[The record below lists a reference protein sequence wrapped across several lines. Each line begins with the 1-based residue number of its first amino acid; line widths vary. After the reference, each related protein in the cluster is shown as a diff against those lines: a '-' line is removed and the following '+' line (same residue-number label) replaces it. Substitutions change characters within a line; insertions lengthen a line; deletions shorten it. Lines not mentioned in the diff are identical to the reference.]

1 MTEQIFI
8 NGIDA
13 ETGQYLVP
21 PIERSATLDLIK
33 GVDQDSRVVNWLRR
47 MWTIISQPHL
57 GLPLDVRPEVMAEAG
72 WAIVFHRDED
82 EAVKQAFAPLIEH
95 RKRQVLA
102 HRQANAGVGVPSPV
116 PATPEPIPAGGAGGN
131 GAGDAP
137 VGEVDIV
144 KVLTYQGDEGDDA
157 NRWLARHDVSAG
169 NVVPHKVPYYLLIV
183 GSPARIPF
191 LFSQN
196 LDVEYA
202 VGRLHFDQV
211 AEYSRYVQQVI
222 DYETG
227 GSVANAKEAVF
238 WGTRHDFDRATQL
251 SADWLVKPLAEG
263 LPAVNGQP
271 AMPGVAT
278 KWGYHTRQLWGGAA
292 TKAALRQVFAPTGA
306 ADTPPPAFLFT
317 ASHGMG
323 WSRPDDKQPEAQGAL
338 VCQDWPGFGGINADH
353 YFAASDLVQNGAH
366 VPGLIAF
373 FFACYGAG
381 TPLHDRFMHK
391 AGEAPPLIAQAPF
404 IAALP
409 KALLAHGGALA
420 CIGHVERAWGYSI
433 QPPKLESPQLLP
445 FQNAIGRILIGQPI
459 GHALK
464 DFNERYA
471 ALSSQ
476 LADRLE
482 RIGFGQTVDEVTLA
496 ADWIERNDAQG
507 YAVIGDPAVRLRASE
522 LQPVAE

>member
-1 MTEQIFI
+1 MSDEIFF

-13 ETGQYLVP
+13 ETGQYLMP

-33 GVDQDSRVVNWLRR
+33 GMGQDSRVVNWLRR
-47 MWTIISQPHL
+47 MWTVISQPHL
-57 GLPLDVRPEVMAEAG
+57 GLPLDVRPEVVAEAG
-72 WAIVFHRDED
+72 WAIVFHRDEED
-82 EAVKQAFAPLIEH
+82 AVKQAFAPLIEH

-102 HRQANAGVGVPSPV
+102 HRQQNPPVGVDG
-116 PATPEPIPAGGAGGN
+116 E
-131 GAGDAP
+131 

-157 NRWLARHDVSAG
+157 NRWLARLDVSSG
-169 NVVPHKVPYYLLIV
+169 SVVPTKVPYYLLIV
-183 GSPARIPF
+183 GSPTRIPF

-202 VGRLHFDQV
+202 VGRLHFDRV
-211 AEYSRYVQQVI
+211 EEYSRYVQNVI
-222 DYETG
+222 AYETG
-227 GSVANAKEAVF
+227 DAVANTKEAVF

-251 SADWLVKPLAEG
+251 SADWLVKPLADG
-263 LPAVNGQP
+263 LPADNGQP
-271 AMPGVAT
+271 ATPGVAT
-278 KWGYHTRQLWGGAA
+278 KWGYHTRKLWGPAA
-292 TKAALRQVFAPTGA
+292 TKSALKEVFAPTGDGA
-306 ADTPPPAFLFT
+306 ADVPPPAFLFT

-323 WSRPDDKQPEAQGAL
+323 WSKPNDKQAADQGAL
-338 VCQDWPGFGGINADH
+338 VCQDWPGFGGINAPH
-353 YFAASDLVQNGAH
+353 YFAASDLLQSDPRAQ
-366 VPGLIAF
+366 GLIAF

-381 TPLHDRFMHK
+381 TPLHDRFLHK
-391 AGEAPPLIAQAPF
+391 AGEAPPLIAQEPF

-409 KALLAHGGALA
+409 KTLLAQGGALA

-433 QPPKLESPQLLP
+433 QPPTVESPQLLP

-476 LADRLE
+476 LAGTLE
-482 RIGFGQTVDEVTLA
+482 RIGFGQTVDESTLA
-496 ADWIERNDAQG
+496 ANWIERNDAQG
-507 YAVIGDPAVRLRASE
+507 YAVIGDPAVHLRVND